1 MLGITHAAVGAC
13 IGAALGGP
21 SGSFVGALSA
31 LVPDIDEPNS
41 TLGRK
46 APLIS
51 TLTNLLLGH
60 RGLTHTLLFSAL
72 TAAAVWAAFGQ
83 HFGLIWLAGCLS
95 HIALDCCTLS
105 GCMPFEPVSK
115 KRIHGRLKTGTIPDM
130 AVGLLAL
137 VFLLVRLK

>member
-21 SGSFVGALSA
+21 SGSFVGAISA
-31 LVPDIDEPNS
+31 LVPDVDEPNS

-46 APLIS
+46 VPIIS
-51 TLTNLLLGH
+51 TLINLLLGH

-72 TAAAVWAAFGQ
+72 TAAAVWAAFRQ

-95 HIALDCCTLS
+95 HIGLDCCTVS
-105 GCMPFEPVSK
+105 GCMPLKPISNRRV
-115 KRIHGRLKTGTIPDM
+115 HGVLKTGTIPDV
-130 AVGLLAL
+130 AIGLLAL
-137 VFLLVRLK
+137 ICLLKLW